1 MDDETVW
8 IAKTGKLFYLQKL
21 IQPHKLG
28 VSFLSRRRF
37 QLINFLIQK
46 KIGGL
51 GYGGSFLSK
60 MKIGSRKVPYKK

>member
-1 MDDETVW
+1 MGDETAW

-21 IQPHKLG
+21 IRSHKLG
-28 VSFLSRRRF
+28 GSFLSRRRF

-46 KIGGL
+46 NLDSL

-60 MKIGSRKVPYKK
+60 MKNGSRKVPYKN